1 MTKLSCVDGCSNA
14 EKAVLLSKDKY
25 NEEWL
30 YRCKILKRV
39 VATDEA
45 ISLLGCGSFYQECPS
60 QEIIVL
66 EPAQPGEVSTAKELE
81 QKKELEKV
89 HIQQPAME
97 QPKEPAGEYKV
108 LSDKMHEKKP
118 EPQKEP
124 VPAAKEPQPAT
135 APAQPE
141 VPVKR
146 KRGRPPKQ
154 KPVVPA
160 TDTGSQKT
168 VV

>member
-45 ISLLGCGSFYQECPS
+45 ITLLGCGSFDAG
-60 QEIIVL
+60 IIL
-66 EPAQPGEVSTAKELE
+66 EPAAKELE
-81 QKKELEKV
+81 QKKEPE
-89 HIQQPAME
+89 QPIATE
-97 QPKEPAGEYKV
+97 PPKEPAGEYKV

-154 KPVVPA
+154 KPVVQVQE
-160 TDTGSQKT
+160 TGSQKT
-168 VV
+168 GV